1 MAWSSIIYVERRHLL
16 RVPYDN
22 VARHSEVIGGI
33 RCTAL
38 EHLLFLKLD
47 VARDRQGSAKGDKDR
62 RDLIRVLLLMQS
74 PRVDRLSRFRNQED
88 KVLLT
93 AIAAAPDPFLQMAGQ
108 ETKRLRETFRDHSQ
122 GILEECRR
130 ALEPERDPVAPR
142 GR

>member
-1 MAWSSIIYVERRHLL
+1 MERRHLL

-22 VARHSEVIGGI
+22 VAWHSEVIGGI
-33 RCTAL
+33 RCAAL
-38 EHLLFLKLD
+38 EHLLLLKLD

-74 PRVDRLSRFRNQED
+74 PRVDRRSRFWNHED
-88 KVLLT
+88 EALLPGIAT
-93 AIAAAPDPFLQMAGQ
+93 APEPFLQMTGQ
-108 ETKRLRETFRDHSQ
+108 NAKETKRLRETFRDHSQ

-130 ALEPERDPVAPR
+130 AHEPERDPVAPR